1 MNTPQAQRLLRS
13 RERLVAGVAGG
24 LARYFNVD
32 PVIVRLIFVLLGL
45 MNGMGVVLYLVLWLL
60 MPNEDA
66 GEPGNNLEVAFAEMR
81 ALVERLVDEV
91 RALFR
96 R

>member
-1 MNTPQAQRLLRS
+1 MNTPQTQRLLRS

-24 LARYFNVD
+24 LARYFGVD
-32 PVIVRLIFVLLGL
+32 PIIVRLVFAVLGL
-45 MNGMGVVLYLVLWLL
+45 INGIGVVLYLVLWLL

-66 GEPGNNLEVAFAEMR
+66 AEQSNNLEVAFAEMR
-81 ALVERLVDEV
+81 ALVERLIGEV
-91 RALFR
+91 RNLFR